1 MDYKDKYIKY
11 KSKYLELKQK
21 GGMNCVNER
30 VFQNLLNTCWMIAI
44 QTIICFS
51 DATKDQIE
59 RELAYVTTRNKDRY
73 IQLLIWRKRNLISLL
88 PPELN
93 LESDNIDLY
102 LTSLLDAFIKRYL
115 SKFDRSLS
123 DKPISLDH
131 ETNTERCENV
141 MSNAYKLLFKNYNK
155 LQFTGGDIL
164 DSYFFANLLGIFF
177 LKQEINFSLFT
188 RKMFNQIRFNNQ
200 VDIGIIIHIK
210 GHVCCLFVC
219 DGIPK
224 FYNDNDKKINNLDFI
239 ELLTN
244 LKDEEDLFVV
254 PNGVVAL
261 NRNEYFNNIMK
272 YAEYKKIELLK
283 LVSRNILGNN
293 FNQEIKWFFKGEYD
307 KINNFY
313 LLYKIASKLI
323 LDGNYLD
330 SLHFLNKKEENEYY
344 YTMDTLGRFYLDE
357 NNFDKAIEYY
367 QKALDNG
374 YNKAAKKLSEIYMS
388 KEDMENA
395 KKYLTFDFYTR
406 EQ

>member
-11 KSKYLELKQK
+11 KQKYLELKQK

-44 QTIICFS
+44 QTIMCFG
-51 DATKDQIE
+51 DATKNQIKS
-59 RELAYVTTRNKDRY
+59 ELAHVTTKNKDKY
-73 IQLLIWRKRNLISLL
+73 IELLIGIHKQQLISLL

-93 LESDNIDLY
+93 LGSTNINLY

-115 SKFDRSLS
+115 SKFDRFLS
-123 DKPISLDH
+123 DKPISLDD

-155 LQFTGGDIL
+155 LKFTGGDIL
-164 DSYFFANLLGIFF
+164 DSYFFANLLGMFF

-239 ELLTN
+239 ELLN
-244 LKDEEDLFVV
+244 LYI
-254 PNGVVAL
+254 
-261 NRNEYFNNIMK
+261 R
-272 YAEYKKIELLK
+272 
-283 LVSRNILGNN
+283 
-293 FNQEIKWFFKGEYD
+293 
-307 KINNFY
+307 
-313 LLYKIASKLI
+313 
-323 LDGNYLD
+323 
-330 SLHFLNKKEENEYY
+330 
-344 YTMDTLGRFYLDE
+344 
-357 NNFDKAIEYY
+357 
-367 QKALDNG
+367 
-374 YNKAAKKLSEIYMS
+374 
-388 KEDMENA
+388 
-395 KKYLTFDFYTR
+395 
-406 EQ
+406 